1 MINKWYMRKTCKIRH
16 ANSKKFWFWHV
27 LLFVLNFIKI
37 KAAEWKIS
45 HKFNSKWELTKT
57 WVTDSADP
65 GFVISCAYGFDTF
78 LVNEDYVT
86 SCKSTLLSHEAAV
99 KNSNGKSVCTG
110 LYRPGYTSS
119 KADVKHTGSN
129 VTYYMATAAVLD

>member
-1 MINKWYMRKTCKIRH
+1 MREVLEIGSPIKKGFLYMVAFGMVMTMLFSTGLMANAAKISWKT
-16 ANSKKFWFWHV
+16 
-27 LLFVLNFIKI
+27 
-37 KAAEWKIS
+37 S

-65 GFVISCAYGFDTF
+65 GFVLSCAYGFDTF

-99 KNSNGKSVCTG
+99 
-110 LYRPGYTSS
+110 
-119 KADVKHTGSN
+119 
-129 VTYYMATAAVLD
+129 LD